1 MDTDPYPNKCF
12 DNDNLIVMG
21 QTETFENLFVKIHRF
36 EL

>member
-1 MDTDPYPNKCF
+1 MDTDPYPNKWL
-12 DNDNLIVMG
+12 DSWNLFVMG